1 MADKL
6 NSQDAELVWKDKYLN
21 TLELIEQAEE
31 TNRLYAEQLKRCMVR
46 VSLAADGIDPELDSV
61 MSLLRN
67 SLKKELSIPE
77 LEALGQ
83 KIEHS
88 VLVLDQKKAQHQQQL
103 RKQFDLLVKQLLVLE
118 PPQKIKK
125 ELKYFQKKL
134 LASLDNAYLQAGVV
148 GEFADVQAKT
158 LQAVIVD
165 HKEPKKSGLL
175 KSLFG
180 LSILDK
186 KEHPNVLPVVIKA
199 NQTKDDY
206 QLDDMPMPESMEFES
221 GPHASI
227 HHDHEINFAD
237 SEAIRERMSGI
248 FLTMLDLIYIPPA
261 SKAQE
266 GQIRQKIGRGLRWHE
281 VPDTLSILVSVV
293 AESTNHIQRD
303 TETFLH
309 NLNTRLSDIQDFLAQ
324 NQHRNMQKES
334 NGQQLG
340 EAVKNHI
347 ADINNRLNNYADIG
361 DLKGSIEQHLNH
373 IMEEIDSYKQ
383 QEQKID
389 GDTLESVKTLT
400 MRIES
405 LEKEASVI
413 RASYME
419 HKEKAYTDTLTQL
432 PNRLAYEKR
441 SLQEYARWHR
451 YGNPLALAVCDL
463 DFFKKIN
470 DTYGH
475 AAGDK
480 VLSKVGEI
488 FNKTLRGTDFSCRFG
503 GEEFLILLPETNTE
517 DAKLAMEK
525 LRLKIEESPFHFRG
539 ERVQITVSIGLSE
552 FVKGD
557 TLDQVFER
565 ADQAVYEAKN
575 AGRNRIV
582 IKT

>member
-334 NGQQLG
+334 NSQQLG

-347 ADINNRLNNYADIG
+347 ADINNRLNNYVDIG

-525 LRLKIEESPFHFRG
+525 LRSKIEESPFHFRG
-539 ERVQITVSIGLSE
+539 ERVQVTVSIGLSQ
-552 FVKGD
+552 FVQGD
-557 TLDQVFER
+557 SLDQVFAR
-565 ADQAVYEAKN
+565 ADQAVYEAKDS
-575 AGRNRIV
+575 GRNRIV
-582 IKT
+582 MKT

>member
-6 NSQDAELVWKDKYLN
+6 NGQDAELVWKDKYLN

-31 TNRLYAEQLKRCMVR
+31 TSRLYAEQLKRCMVR

-61 MSLLRN
+61 MSLFRN
-67 SLKKELSIPE
+67 SLKKELSIQE

-83 KIEHS
+83 KVEHS

-103 RKQFDLLVKQLLVLE
+103 RMQFDLLVKQLLVLE
-118 PPQKIKK
+118 PPQKIKR

-134 LASLDNAYLQAGVV
+134 LATLDNAYLQAGVV
-148 GEFADVQAKT
+148 GAFAEVQAKT

-165 HKEPKKSGLL
+165 HKEPKKSGFLR
-175 KSLFG
+175 SLFG
-180 LSILDK
+180 LSVPDK
-186 KEHPNVLPVVIKA
+186 KEHSDILPVVVKA

-206 QLDDMPMPESMEFES
+206 QLDDMPIPESLEFGS
-221 GPHASI
+221 GSYAST

-324 NQHRNMQKES
+324 NQHRTMQKES
-334 NGQQLG
+334 NSQQLG

-373 IMEEIDSYKQ
+373 IMGEIDSYKQ

-400 MRIES
+400 LRIES

-413 RASYME
+413 RTSYME

-517 DAKLAMEK
+517 DSKLAMEK

-539 ERVQITVSIGLSE
+539 ERVQVTVSIGLSE

>member
-334 NGQQLG
+334 NSQQLG

-347 ADINNRLNNYADIG
+347 ADINNRLNNYVDIG

-557 TLDQVFER
+557 TLVQVFER

>member
-227 HHDHEINFAD
+227 HPNHEINFAD

-334 NGQQLG
+334 NSQQLG

-347 ADINNRLNNYADIG
+347 ADINNRLNNYVDIG

-525 LRLKIEESPFHFRG
+525 LRFKIEESPFHFRG

>member
-186 KEHPNVLPVVIKA
+186 KEHPDALSVVIKA

-221 GPHASI
+221 GSHVSI
-227 HHDHEINFAD
+227 HHNNEINFAD

-334 NGQQLG
+334 NSQQLG

-347 ADINNRLNNYADIG
+347 ADINNRLDNYADIG

-488 FNKTLRGTDFSCRFG
+488 FNKMLRGTDFSCRFG

-517 DAKLAMEK
+517 DARLAMEK

-539 ERVQITVSIGLSE
+539 ERVQVTVSIGLSE

-575 AGRNRIV
+575 AGRNRVV

>member
-21 TLELIEQAEE
+21 SLELIEQTEE
-31 TNRLYAEQLKRCMVR
+31 ANRLYAEQLKRCMVR
-46 VSLAADGIDPELDSV
+46 VSLVADGIDPELDSV
-61 MSLLRN
+61 MSLLRS
-67 SLKKELSIPE
+67 SLKKELSVPE
-77 LEALGQ
+77 LETLGQ
-83 KIEHS
+83 KIEYS
-88 VLVLDQKKAQHQQQL
+88 VLELDQKKTRHQQQL
-103 RKQFDLLVKQLLVLE
+103 LMQFDLLVKQLLALE
-118 PPQKIKK
+118 PPRKIKN
-125 ELKYFQKKL
+125 ELKNFQKTMA
-134 LASLDNAYLQAGVV
+134 ASLENTYLQAAVIRN
-148 GEFADVQAKT
+148 FADVQAKT
-158 LQAVIVD
+158 LRAVIVD
-165 HKEPKKSGLL
+165 HKETKKTGVL

-186 KEHPNVLPVVIKA
+186 KEHLDVLPVVIKA

-206 QLDDMPMPESMEFES
+206 QLDDMPMPESLEFES

-227 HHDHEINFAD
+227 HHNHEINFAD

-248 FLTMLDLIYIPPA
+248 FLTMLDLIYVPPA
-261 SKAQE
+261 SKVQE

-324 NQHRNMQKES
+324 NQHRTMQKES
-334 NGQQLG
+334 NSQQLG

-373 IMEEIDSYKQ
+373 IMGEIDSYKQ

-400 MRIES
+400 LRIES

-413 RASYME
+413 RTSYME

-539 ERVQITVSIGLSE
+539 ERVQVTVSIGLSE

>member
-1 MADKL
+1 
-6 NSQDAELVWKDKYLN
+6 
-21 TLELIEQAEE
+21 
-31 TNRLYAEQLKRCMVR
+31 
-46 VSLAADGIDPELDSV
+46 
-61 MSLLRN
+61 
-67 SLKKELSIPE
+67 
-77 LEALGQ
+77 
-83 KIEHS
+83 
-88 VLVLDQKKAQHQQQL
+88 
-103 RKQFDLLVKQLLVLE
+103 
-118 PPQKIKK
+118 
-125 ELKYFQKKL
+125 
-134 LASLDNAYLQAGVV
+134 
-148 GEFADVQAKT
+148 
-158 LQAVIVD
+158 
-165 HKEPKKSGLL
+165 
-175 KSLFG
+175 
-180 LSILDK
+180 
-186 KEHPNVLPVVIKA
+186 
-199 NQTKDDY
+199 
-206 QLDDMPMPESMEFES
+206 MEFES

-324 NQHRNMQKES
+324 NQHRTMQKES
-334 NGQQLG
+334 NNQQLG

-347 ADINNRLNNYADIG
+347 ADINYRLDNYTDIG

-419 HKEKAYTDTLTQL
+419 HKEKAYTDTLTQM

>member
-6 NSQDAELVWKDKYLN
+6 NSQDAEFVWKDKYLN
-21 TLELIEQAEE
+21 ALELIEQTDE
-31 TNRLYAEQLKRCMVR
+31 TNKLYAEQLKRCMVR
-46 VSLAADGIDPELDSV
+46 VSLAADGVDPELDSV

-88 VLVLDQKKAQHQQQL
+88 VLVLDQKKVQHQQQL
-103 RKQFDLLVKQLLVLE
+103 QMQFDLLVDQLLGLE
-118 PPQKIKK
+118 PPRKIKR

-134 LASLDNAYLQAGVV
+134 PASLDNGYLQADVI

-158 LQAVIVD
+158 LQTLIVD
-165 HKEPKKSGLL
+165 HKEPKKTGLL
-175 KSLFG
+175 RSLFG

-186 KEHPNVLPVVIKA
+186 KEHPVISPVALKT

-206 QLDDMPMPESMEFES
+206 QLDDTPIPESAAFES
-221 GPHASI
+221 NSQLPTQ
-227 HHDHEINFAD
+227 HDHEITFAD
-237 SEAIRERMSGI
+237 SEAIRERISGI

-324 NQHRNMQKES
+324 NQHRTMEKES
-334 NGQQLG
+334 NSQQLG

-347 ADINNRLNNYADIG
+347 ADINNRLDNYTDIS
-361 DLKGSIEQHLNH
+361 DLKGSIEQHLNQ

-419 HKEKAYTDTLTQL
+419 HKEKAYTDTLTQM

-480 VLSKVGEI
+480 VLNKVGEI
-488 FNKTLRGTDFSCRFG
+488 FRKTLRGTDFSCRFG

-517 DAKLAMEK
+517 EAKLAMEK

-539 ERVQITVSIGLSE
+539 ERVQVTVSIGLSE

-565 ADQAVYEAKN
+565 ADQAVYEAKK
-575 AGRNRIV
+575 AGRNCIM

>member
-21 TLELIEQAEE
+21 SLELIEQTEE
-31 TNRLYAEQLKRCMVR
+31 ANRLYAEQLKRCMVR
-46 VSLAADGIDPELDSV
+46 VSLVADGIDPELDSV
-61 MSLLRN
+61 MSLLRS
-67 SLKKELSIPE
+67 SLKKELSVPE
-77 LEALGQ
+77 LETLGQ
-83 KIEHS
+83 KIEYS
-88 VLVLDQKKAQHQQQL
+88 VLELDQKKTRHQQQL
-103 RKQFDLLVKQLLVLE
+103 LMQFDLLVKQLLALE
-118 PPQKIKK
+118 PPRKIKN
-125 ELKYFQKKL
+125 ELKNFQKTMA
-134 LASLDNAYLQAGVV
+134 ASLENTYLQATVIRN
-148 GEFADVQAKT
+148 FADVQAKT
-158 LQAVIVD
+158 LRAVIVD
-165 HKEPKKSGLL
+165 HKETKKTGVL

-186 KEHPNVLPVVIKA
+186 KEHLDVLPVVIKA

-206 QLDDMPMPESMEFES
+206 QLDDMPMPESLEFES
-221 GPHASI
+221 GSYAPT

-248 FLTMLDLIYIPPA
+248 FLTMLDLIYVPPA
-261 SKAQE
+261 SKVQE

-324 NQHRNMQKES
+324 NQHRTMQKES
-334 NGQQLG
+334 NSQQLG

-373 IMEEIDSYKQ
+373 IMGEIDSYKQ

-400 MRIES
+400 LRIES

-539 ERVQITVSIGLSE
+539 ERVQVTVSIGLSE